1 MSRMR
6 FERTGAAVLGVLV
19 LVATTA
25 CAATPAATVPP
36 PLNCGKDDLPTL
48 YKGIFTF
55 GTDQPAYPPWY
66 IGDNPAN
73 GDGFESAVAYAVA
86 EKLGY
91 AADEVRWVRV
101 PFNTAMTAGPKA
113 FDANLSEFS
122 ITAQRRELVD
132 FSAPYYNVSQAVVTT
147 LSSEAAEATSLADL
161 RSVTLGAQVGTT
173 SSTAAREVA
182 ADRPIA
188 LYNTNVDAKLAL
200 SSGKIDALVLD
211 LPTAVSVQGE
221 LESAVIIGRLP
232 PGSGTVEQ
240 FGIMADKNSQL
251 TPCLSKAVDEL
262 RDEGTLAALEAH
274 WLADGSVPPMLS

>member
-6 FERTGAAVLGVLV
+6 FEQTGATVLGAVILLV
-19 LVATTA
+19 VTA
-25 CAATPAATVPP
+25 CAATPAATVLPA
-36 PLNCGKDDLPTL
+36 LNCDKDELPTL
-48 YKGIFTF
+48 YKGIFTV

-73 GDGFESAVAYAVA
+73 GEGFESAVAYGVA
-86 EKLGY
+86 AKLGY

-101 PFNTAMTAGPKA
+101 PFNAAMAAGPKA

-122 ITAQRRELVD
+122 ITDQRRELVD
-132 FSAPYYNVSQAVVTT
+132 FSAPYYDVSQAVVTT
-147 LSSEAAEATSLADL
+147 LTSEAADANSLDDL
-161 RSVTLGAQVGTT
+161 QTVTLGAQVGTT
-173 SSTAAREVA
+173 SSTAAATVA
-182 ADRPIA
+182 RNRPIA
-188 LYNTNVDAKLAL
+188 LYNTNIEAKLAL

-221 LESAVIIGRLP
+221 LDNAVIIGRLP

-240 FGIMADKNSQL
+240 FGIIADKGSRL
-251 TPCLSKAVDEL
+251 TPCLSKAVNEL
-262 RDEGTLAALEAH
+262 RDEGTLAKLEER